1 MSVGKPHL
9 RLQLCRALRG
19 GAALERG
26 RSSSSSSSRRC
37 GRSIV
42 RRCFEAA
49 GLSFL
54 GVLCPKSM
62 KDETCHSYNSSLI
75 DLRSQRNQHRERL
88 AQSSGKPS
96 SMFSFIKVHSASVL
110 GTMDLHAKC
119 EHGLGCKLCPFV
131 QRPFPSSSSVSK
143 DVTTCRCSHPPPVN
157 PNFILCPYNTFNTAA
172 HMFTC
177 LHYTDQY
184 IAYMYIYSI
193 YTYNH
198 FIARTSKR
206 PISAERA

>member
-1 MSVGKPHL
+1 MALKVPKPVESRFANLTRTRCWLANPMHSTLAGNPPSGKKPQTLRQIWFGKPHL

-26 RSSSSSSSRRC
+26 RSSSSSRRC

-96 SMFSFIKVHSASVL
+96 SMFSFIKVHSA
-110 GTMDLHAKC
+110 
-119 EHGLGCKLCPFV
+119 
-131 QRPFPSSSSVSK
+131 
-143 DVTTCRCSHPPPVN
+143 
-157 PNFILCPYNTFNTAA
+157 
-172 HMFTC
+172 
-177 LHYTDQY
+177 
-184 IAYMYIYSI
+184 
-193 YTYNH
+193 
-198 FIARTSKR
+198 
-206 PISAERA
+206 